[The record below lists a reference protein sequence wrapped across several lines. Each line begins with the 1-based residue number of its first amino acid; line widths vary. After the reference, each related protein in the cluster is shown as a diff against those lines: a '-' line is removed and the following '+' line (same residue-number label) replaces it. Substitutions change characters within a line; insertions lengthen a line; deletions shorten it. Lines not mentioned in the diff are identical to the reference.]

1 VLGSNLAQKGA
12 PWTDSVKYIGMDEH
26 KEASSVAALN
36 FSGNRVMEC
45 TIETKASTILDCLK
59 GLRGSLHLTLEEG
72 TWAAWLC
79 DLIKP
84 HVTELVVC
92 ITKRKARTILLKLG
106 GLDGKK
112 KSGHRKAVFY

>member
-1 VLGSNLAQKGA
+1 
-12 PWTDSVKYIGMDEH
+12 MDEH

-36 FSGNRVMEC
+36 SSGELVMEC
-45 TIETKASTILDCLK
+45 TIETKASTILDFLK
-59 GLRGSLHLTLEEG
+59 GLRVSLHATLEEG

-84 HVTELVVC
+84 HFTELVMC

-112 KSGHRKAVFY
+112 KSGRGEGVFSLTPFIERTR